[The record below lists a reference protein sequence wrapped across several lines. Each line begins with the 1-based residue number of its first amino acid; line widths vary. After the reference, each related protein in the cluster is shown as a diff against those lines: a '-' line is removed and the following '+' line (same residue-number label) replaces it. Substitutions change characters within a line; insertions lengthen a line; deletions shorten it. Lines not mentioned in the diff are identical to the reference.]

1 MNGDFQDRI
10 DDYLL
15 GRMSDEEKIQFEKE
29 VGEDK
34 SKREQLD
41 FTQNVKSAISSRED
55 KLKRLDMMKG
65 MYDDEHRYNSRASG
79 TDGIMHCSSSPR
91 MTDRMKFEKKPSR
104 RIWLWA
110 SGIAAVFVIGLLIIK
125 PFNTSKLPYDEVIRG
140 EENEIFDN
148 VSPDKN
154 YEKGFGCSRKKDEI
168 NERIREIDKNSIVDT
183 TALDTVV
190 TFGLK

>member
-34 SKREQLD
+34 SKREQLE
-41 FTQNVKSAISSRED
+41 FTQNVKSAISSREY

-65 MYDDEHRYNSRASG
+65 MYDDERRYNSRASG
-79 TDGIMHCSSSPR
+79 TDGIMHSSSYPR

-104 RIWLWA
+104 RICLWA

-125 PFNTSKLPYDEVIRG
+125 PFDTSKLPYDEVIRG

-168 NERIREIDKNSIVDT
+168 NERIREIDKNSMVDS

>member
-15 GRMSDEEKIQFEKE
+15 GRMSDEEKIHFEKE

-41 FTQNVKSAISSRED
+41 FTQNVKSAVSSRED

-65 MYDDEHRYNSRASG
+65 MYDDERRYNSRASG
-79 TDGIMHCSSSPR
+79 TDGIMYCSSPPR

-110 SGIAAVFVIGLLIIK
+110 SGIAAVFVIGLLRLLIRK
-125 PFNTSKLPYDEVIRG
+125 YLTNKLLMM
-140 EENEIFDN
+140 NLLKMKCKN
-148 VSPDKN
+148 V
-154 YEKGFGCSRKKDEI
+154 KKLLTI
-168 NERIREIDKNSIVDT
+168 
-183 TALDTVV
+183 
-190 TFGLK
+190 

>member
-55 KLKRLDMMKG
+55 KLKRLDKLKS
-65 MYDDEHRYNSRASG
+65 MYDDERRYTSRASG
-79 TDGIMHCSSSPR
+79 TDGSSYPR

>member
-65 MYDDEHRYNSRASG
+65 MYDERRYNSRASG
-79 TDGIMHCSSSPR
+79 TDGIMHCSSPPR
-91 MTDRMKFEKKPSR
+91 MTDRMKFEKKSSR

-154 YEKGFGCSRKKDEI
+154 YEKGFGCSRKKM
-168 NERIREIDKNSIVDT
+168 K
-183 TALDTVV
+183 
-190 TFGLK
+190 